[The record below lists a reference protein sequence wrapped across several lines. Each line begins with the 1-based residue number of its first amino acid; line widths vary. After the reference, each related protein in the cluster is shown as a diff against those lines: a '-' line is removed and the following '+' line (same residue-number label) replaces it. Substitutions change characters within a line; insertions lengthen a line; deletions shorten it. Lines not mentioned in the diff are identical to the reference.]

1 MFGKDVVVSTKKATI
16 LAGGFLLVAVG
27 LLVWQLTDGS
37 SLDSNDDPLSGLT
50 YEKTAPKAD
59 REVATVAISR
69 KSRAVAVPELRRIA
83 REDPDPIVR
92 SAAIAGLGEH
102 RDYKSMDLIL
112 DGLESGSHAERV
124 RATAAAARILGPR
137 RVDPQTDSPEQRQ
150 RIIAEAYRRMWQAL
164 KGSPRLEEFQKK
176 IDRTYGELP

>member
-1 MFGKDVVVSTKKATI
+1 MSTKKATI

-37 SLDSNDDPLSGLT
+37 ASDSKDDPLSELT

-59 REVATVAISR
+59 REAATVAISR
-69 KSRAVAVPELRRIA
+69 KNRAVAVPELRRIA

-102 RDYKSMDLIL
+102 YDYRSMELIL
-112 DGLESGSHAERV
+112 DSLESDSYAEQI
-124 RATAAAARILGPR
+124 RARTAAARMLGPR
-137 RVDPQTDSPEQRQ
+137 VVPQTDSAEQRQ
-150 RIIAEAYRRMWQAL
+150 RIAAEAYRRMWQSL
-164 KGSPRLEEFQKK
+164 KGSPRFEKFQKK
-176 IDRTYGELP
+176 INREYGELP